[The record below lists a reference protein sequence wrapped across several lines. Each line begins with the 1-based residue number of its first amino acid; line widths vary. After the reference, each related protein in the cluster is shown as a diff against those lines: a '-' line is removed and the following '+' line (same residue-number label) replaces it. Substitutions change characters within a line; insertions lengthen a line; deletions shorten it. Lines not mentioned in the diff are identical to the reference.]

1 MGNAHLN
8 SLKWINLN
16 LKQLVMAELPIEVTI
31 VVLELQR
38 QLLAVIHKTTATT
51 FLLLERH
58 GETEQTIVSLN
69 DLDNI
74 RERANTYYSRFY
86 TLLLRIA
93 DAQPVASNA
102 MLDLLARSIDEARA
116 SIAASEATIREEIR
130 NWNLS

>member
-1 MGNAHLN
+1 
-8 SLKWINLN
+8 
-16 LKQLVMAELPIEVTI
+16 MAELPPEITTT
-31 VVLELQR
+31 VLELQR
-38 QLLAVIHKTTATT
+38 QLLSIIHKTTATA
-51 FLLLERH
+51 FILLESY

-93 DAQPVASNA
+93 DSQPIASNA
-102 MLDLLARSIDEARA
+102 MLELLERSIEEAQA
-116 SIAASEATIREEIR
+116 NIAASEATIREEKR